1 MFTDYHSTIPNL
13 FAKASDIN
21 TTELVL
27 NAGPRVDGVALPLIR
42 ILLELGAG
50 YTLRC
55 FLL

>member
-55 FLL
+55 LLL